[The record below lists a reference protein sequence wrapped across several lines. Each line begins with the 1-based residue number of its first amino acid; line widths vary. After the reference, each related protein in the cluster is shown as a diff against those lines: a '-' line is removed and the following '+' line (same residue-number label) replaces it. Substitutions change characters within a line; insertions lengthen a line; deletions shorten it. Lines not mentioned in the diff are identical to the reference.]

1 MSTSRRSF
9 LRASSLAGVAAA
21 ITATF
26 PSLAFGKQTRNGKP
40 IIQSLPKEVYDSAL
54 YSLSRANFYSNIG
67 TNFSFDGPATGKGSL
82 KLIEVA
88 DLRSMWGPDRPEGK
102 ECFALSFVG
111 PLQRPLKQG
120 TYSLMHNRLGPIE
133 LFIVPS
139 DEGDRRGLRYEAN
152 INRLYP

>member
-1 MSTSRRSF
+1 MNTSRRSF
-9 LRASSLAGVAAA
+9 LRASSLAGIATA
-21 ITATF
+21 IVATF
-26 PSLAFGKQTRNGKP
+26 PSLAFGRQKRYGRP
-40 IIQSLPKEVYDSAL
+40 VIESLPKAVYDSPL

-67 TNFSFDGPATGKGSL
+67 TTFSFSGPASGRGSL
-82 KLIEVA
+82 KLVEVA
-88 DLRSMWGPDRPEGK
+88 DLRSMWGPDRPEEK

-120 TYSLMHNRLGPIE
+120 TYSLMHNRLGPFE

-139 DEGDRRGLRYEAN
+139 DQGDPRGLRYEAN